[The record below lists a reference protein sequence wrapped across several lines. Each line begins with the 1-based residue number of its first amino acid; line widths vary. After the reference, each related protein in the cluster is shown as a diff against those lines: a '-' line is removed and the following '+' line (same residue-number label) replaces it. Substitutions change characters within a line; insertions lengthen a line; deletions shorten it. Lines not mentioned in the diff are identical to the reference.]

1 MDIQELI
8 EQLQED
14 YAPEMQIV
22 SLVLRTADGQ
32 YLVYERA
39 GLLKKEEK

>member
-22 SLVLRTADGQ
+22 KLVLQTADGG
-32 YLVYERA
+32 YWIHERD
-39 GLLKKEEK
+39 GLLKKEE